1 MKAFFRK
8 FATRA
13 SEVTGSP
20 WAFLAAV
27 FFILIWAALGPYY
40 HFSDTWQMVVNTA
53 TTIVTFLMIFL
64 LQNTQNRD
72 AMATQLKLDELIR
85 AVEAA
90 RTELVNLEAL
100 PDEKLHQLK
109 EQFERLQ
116 RARIT
121 TEPLDGSQPGP
132 PQAPTTG

>member
-1 MKAFFRK
+1 MNAFFRR
-8 FATRA
+8 FATKA

-27 FFILIWAALGPYY
+27 LFIIIWAALGPHYLY
-40 HFSDTWQMVVNTA
+40 SDTWQMVVNTA

-72 AMATQLKLDELIR
+72 SMATQLKLDELIR

-90 RTELVNLEAL
+90 RTELVNLEEL
-100 PDEKLHQLK
+100 PDEALHQLK

-116 RARIT
+116 RTRIT
-121 TEPLDGSQPGP
+121 IEPSEEALSGP
-132 PQAPTTG
+132 PQAPPTG

>member
-1 MKAFFRK
+1 
-8 FATRA
+8 
-13 SEVTGSP
+13 
-20 WAFLAAV
+20 
-27 FFILIWAALGPYY
+27 
-40 HFSDTWQMVVNTA
+40 MVVNTA

-72 AMATQLKLDELIR
+72 SMATQLKLDELIR

-90 RTELVNLEAL
+90 RTELVNLEEL
-100 PDEKLHQLK
+100 PDEALHQLK

-116 RARIT
+116 RTRIT
-121 TEPLDGSQPGP
+121 IEPSEEALSGP